1 MATGKSGTFELTG
14 TLGMT
19 LKVAWSETYDTATN
33 KSTVSIDNLYLKSQ
47 TYAASYYLDG
57 TIKIGDKTVVTFN
70 SQLGYHSF
78 YVDADNEYKAL
89 YAQKNPLP
97 WSASG
102 IAHDSDG
109 SKSVAI
115 AVDVRGYTV
124 SGKYG
129 NGWKVATSKNVT
141 LTTIPRASTITSA
154 GDVTLGNKC
163 SVKWTPKATSFY
175 YKLVFKLGDQTKT
188 ITGIEPKMTSAY
200 TYTGYTIPLSWA
212 SEITAERTGE
222 VTVTL
227 TTHTASSCTSAN
239 QVGAADS
246 ATFTVTVPDNDST
259 QPTVSMTLSPVDSLA
274 SKFSGL
280 YIQGKSKVR
289 ALFSGTGKYDAT
301 IKSYSMKTEGTTY
314 GPDGDYTSDFLPNAG
329 EITVYGYAKDSRGL
343 TGSTSKKIT
352 VIAYSKPK
360 IVAASGESEVIA
372 ARCDKDGNLS
382 DSGTYLKIKAK
393 RSYSPVNSGGVQK
406 NFCKIRYRYK
416 LESAESY
423 SAWTTILAGDSAGDE
438 IVTGALLGGVLAI
451 DSTYLVQVGVVDDI
465 GGSNSTTA
473 TIPTDKVYMH
483 RDKVRRA
490 LAFGMYI
497 QEDNC
502 IDIAED
508 IKVRIRGP
516 FEALFA
522 STAEESDGNTVD
534 YLKLGARITA
544 TAAAPVSL
552 NKYKTPGNY
561 YSPNAETSRYI
572 TDSPNTEGGFGL
584 IVREMQN
591 SNFIRQELYYGR
603 TTWIRH
609 WNGEEWS
616 DWWRYLTTTV
626 AESAAADYV
635 VETGVSGGWTYKK
648 WKGGT
653 YEMFGT
659 FEVTPPAST
668 LREKLYRTDNMTIEV
683 PFTIS
688 SATVTG
694 TAVGYYW
701 ITNGGISGTSKITLR
716 LMSDREFDTATAI
729 EVRLQVVGT
738 YA

>member
-1 MATGKSGTFELTG
+1 MAKGKSGTLELTG
-14 TLGMT
+14 TQGMT
-19 LKVAWSETYDTATN
+19 LKVAWSEIYDTATN

-47 TYAASYYLDG
+47 MYAASYYLNG

-78 YVDADNEYKAL
+78 YVDADNVYKAL
-89 YAQKNPLP
+89 NADKNPPP
-97 WSASG
+97 WSKSG
-102 IAHDSDG
+102 IEHDSDG

-115 AVDVRGYTV
+115 AIDIRGYTV
-124 SGKYG
+124 SGQYG
-129 NGWKVATSKNVT
+129 NGWKVDTSKSVD

-154 GDVTLGNKC
+154 GDITLGNKC
-163 SVKWTPKATSFY
+163 SIKWTPKAASFF

-188 ITGIEPKMTSAY
+188 ITGIEPKATSAY
-200 TYTGYTIPLSWA
+200 TYAGYTIPLSWA
-212 SEITAERTGE
+212 SEITAAKTGE

-246 ATFTVTVPDNDST
+246 ATFTVMVPDNDST

-274 SKFSGL
+274 SKFAGL

-289 ALFSGTGKYDAT
+289 ALFSGTGKYDAA

-314 GPDGDYTSDFLPNAG
+314 GPDDDYTSDFLPNAG
-329 EITVYGYAKDSRGL
+329 EITVYGYAKDSRGF

-393 RSYSPVNSGGVQK
+393 RSYSPVNSGGVQH

-438 IVTGALLGGVLAI
+438 IVTGALLGGVLATN
-451 DSTYLVQVGVVDDI
+451 SSYLVQVGVVDDI
-465 GGSNSTTA
+465 GGSNSTTVP
-473 TIPTDKVYMH
+473 IPTDKVYMH
-483 RDKVRRA
+483 RDKRKRA
-490 LAFGMYI
+490 LAFGKYI
-497 QEDNC
+497 EEENC

-508 IKVRIRGP
+508 ITLKVRGQLEVYSP
-516 FEALFA
+516 
-522 STAEESDGNTVD
+522 STADEFTGNTVD
-534 YLKLGARITA
+534 YLKLGTKITA

-561 YSPNAETSRYI
+561 YSPNAETSQYI

-616 DWWRYLTTTV
+616 EWWRYLTTTV
-626 AESAAADYV
+626 AETAAADYV
-635 VETGVSGGWTYKK
+635 VETGVKGGWTYKK

-659 FEVTPPAST
+659 FEVTPSEST
-668 LREKLYRTDNMTIEV
+668 LNSALYRTNNMTIEP
-683 PFTIS
+683 PFAIS
-688 SATVTG
+688 SAIVTG
-694 TAVGYYW
+694 TVVGYYW
-701 ITNGGISGTSKITLR
+701 ITNGGITGTNKITLR
-716 LMSDREFDTATAI
+716 LMSDKTFSTTTAI
-729 EVRLQVVGT
+729 EVRLHVVGT

>member
-14 TLGMT
+14 SKNMT
-19 LKVAWSETYDTATN
+19 MKVAWGETYDVATN
-33 KSTVSIDNLYLKSQ
+33 KSVASITNLQLKSE
-47 TYAASYYLDG
+47 YHGGCFYLDG
-57 TIKIGDKTVVTFN
+57 TIKIDGVTAITFESRIGNHYIYCLGQKGYSAVV
-70 SQLGYHSF
+70 SQD
-78 YVDADNEYKAL
+78 DA
-89 YAQKNPLP
+89 PP
-97 WSASG
+97 WKVSG
-102 IAHDSDG
+102 IEHDSDG
-109 SKSVAI
+109 SKAVSI
-115 AVDVRGYTV
+115 TVDVHGYTV
-124 SGKYG
+124 DENSG
-129 NGWKVATSKNVT
+129 NGWHVSASKNVT
-141 LTTIPRASTITSA
+141 LTTIPRASAITSA

-163 SVKWTPKATSFY
+163 SVKWTPKAAAFL
-175 YKLVFKLGDQTKT
+175 YKLKFSLGDWSYT
-188 ITGIEPKMTSAY
+188 TGAIHPNQTSAY
-200 TYTGYTIPLSWA
+200 TYTGYTIPLA
-212 SEITAERTGE
+212 VAEQITGAKTGTM
-222 VTVTL
+222 TVKLYTYSGSGA
-227 TTHTASSCTSAN
+227 TD
-239 QVGAADS
+239 QVGDADS

-259 QPTVSMTLSPVDSLA
+259 KPAVTMTLAPVSSLA
-274 SKFSGL
+274 DAFDGL
-280 YIQGKSKVR
+280 YIQGKTKVK
-289 ALFSGTGKYDAT
+289 ATLSATGKYDAT
-301 IKSYSMKTEGTTY
+301 IKSYSMKVDGTTY
-314 GPDGDYTSDFLPNAG
+314 DSGDDYTSDYLANAG
-329 EITVYGYAKDSRGL
+329 SITVNGYAKDSRGI

-372 ARCDKDGNLS
+372 ARCDADGNLS

-393 RSYSPVNSGGVQK
+393 RSYSPVNSGGVQH

-416 LESAESY
+416 LESAASY
-423 SAWTTILAGDSAGDE
+423 SSWTTILAGDSMDGDE
-438 IVTGALLGGVLAI
+438 IVTGALLGGVLAV
-451 DSTYLVQVGVVDDI
+451 DSTYLVQVQAIDDI
-465 GGSNSTTA
+465 GEYGYTT
-473 TIPTDKVYMH
+473 ISVPTDKVYMH
-483 RDKVRRA
+483 RDKIRRA

-552 NKYKTPGNY
+552 NKFKTPGNY
-561 YSPNAETSRYI
+561 YSPNAENSKYI
-572 TDSPNTEGGFGL
+572 TDSPNTESGFGL

-591 SNFIRQELYYGR
+591 SNYIRQELYYGR

-626 AESAAADYV
+626 AETAAADYV
-635 VETGVSGGWTYKK
+635 VETGVKGGWTYKK

-659 FEVTPPAST
+659 FEVTPPDST
-668 LREKLYRTDNMTIEV
+668 LRETLYRTDNMTIDV
-683 PFTIS
+683 PFEIS

-729 EVRLQVVGT
+729 EVRLSVVGT
-738 YA
+738 YT